1 MKQLL
6 LLLTIVAF
14 LFVGCKKDEDAS
26 ANGGKT
32 ILKYEIIFPVPTMSR
47 SALKDSGISTTG
59 GMNPVFIYT
68 DGSGP
73 LGLVTDYYDYSYT
86 VWTKEIDVTNV
97 KKPFAATLDTRSY
110 VTVLTGKAYLNIYV
124 NGELKAQYVY
134 KVYPIED
141 RFGIIDMAFSGFVYP
156 LQYII
161 N

>member
-6 LLLTIVAF
+6 LLLSIIAI
-14 LFVGCKKDEDAS
+14 LFVGCKKDEDTY
-26 ANGGKT
+26 GGKT

-47 SALKDSGISTTG
+47 SALKDSGISTS
-59 GMNPVFIYT
+59 GMNPLFIYT

-97 KKPFAATLDTRSY
+97 LKPFGAMLDTRSY

-134 KVYPIED
+134 KVYPIDDEL
-141 RFGIIDMAFSGFVYP
+141 GIIDMAHSGFVLP
-156 LQYII
+156 LQYVI